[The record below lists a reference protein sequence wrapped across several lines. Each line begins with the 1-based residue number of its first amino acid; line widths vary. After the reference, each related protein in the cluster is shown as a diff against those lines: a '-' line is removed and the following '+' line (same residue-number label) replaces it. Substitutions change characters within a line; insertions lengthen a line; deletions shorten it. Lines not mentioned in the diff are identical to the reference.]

1 MKTKNTSSVRRKNGL
16 RVIKNSSHKKNIF
29 STTSWQNYDYQKA
42 MKNDPEIADP
52 QLVFPK
58 KGR

>member
-1 MKTKNTSSVRRKNGL
+1 MEIKNTSSVRRENGF

-29 STTSWQNYDYQKA
+29 STTSWKNYDYQKA

-52 QLVFPK
+52 QL
-58 KGR
+58 